1 MLSTRL
7 RHAPGRDSHHD
18 GIEYEAYGEAC
29 NDVDGIVGTY
39 VDRRETHQCQHD
51 ADEPRQPPRLGA
63 KSQHQHDDCDADMTA
78 GEGGRGPLAGGVGV
92 NHTLIEEAVL
102 IARHG
107 HHLVVGEEVVTDV
120 GEHASGDI
128 VGTGSQIVV
137 LRSCDGQQVED
148 DVEGEEGAY
157 DDQRRA
163 LELLIAAEK
172 VIERDG
178 KDEYEVAGV
187 VQVHQLAPYGPGEL
201 LAEEQRRLTAEE
213 RLLHLG
219 EVVVEVRQ
227 YAVQFV
233 GVRIPPRQHGQLQC
247 HATEHRQTAGHH
259 PVDPPQG
266 GHRHQGTETPHEH
279 RAGIGQLRPQEQ
291 HHQRRQHS
299 VANDHPLRSYQSALR
314 LLLYSK
320 QFPNHSQPCSLYHLI
335 LRRTPSFRSTSGR

>member
-7 RHAPGRDSHHD
+7 RHAPGRDGHHD

-29 NDVDGIVGTY
+29 NDVDGIVGT
-39 VDRRETHQCQHD
+39 DIDGGHTHQCQHD

-63 KSQHQHDDCDADMTA
+63 EGQHQQHNRDADMTA

-92 NHTLIEEAVL
+92 NHTLIEPAVL
-102 IARHG
+102 VARHR
-107 HHLVVGEEVVTDV
+107 HHLVVGEEVVADV

-128 VGTGSQIVV
+128 VETGGQIVV
-137 LRSCDGQQVED
+137 LRTCDGQQVED
-148 DVEGEEGAY
+148 DVEGKEGAY
-157 DDQRRA
+157 HDQRRA
-163 LELLIAAEK
+163 LELLIAVQE
-172 VIERDG
+172 VIECDG

-201 LAEEQRRLTAEE
+201 LAEEQCRLTAEE
-213 RLLHLG
+213 CLLHLG
-219 EVVVEVRQ
+219 EVVVEVGQ

-247 HATEHRQTAGHH
+247 HATEHRQTAGHQ
-259 PVDPPQG
+259 PVDAPQG
-266 GHRHQGTETPHEH
+266 GHRHQGLETPQEH

-291 HHQRRQHS
+291 HHQRRQHG
-299 VANDHPLRSYQSALR
+299 VADDHPLGGYQSALR

-335 LRRTPSFRSTSGR
+335 LRRTPSFSFTCG